1 MSSRVAICPACEAG
15 PVSDGSRC
23 LLPVRRNETGIAI
36 RDCAIPK
43 PYFSCRSVSGD
54 ATTVRSVIANALSLP
69 SAAESGRGTIP
80 MSARATARYGNAVRN
95 ILIFS
100 FIVSDVF
107 EKRADKPGTFRCL
120 PALGR
125 LSDTAVIYC
134 NESRNTRGCLHAGRP
149 KPAPAALPF
158 RRALA

>member
-1 MSSRVAICPACEAG
+1 MCIRDRSG
-15 PVSDGSRC
+15 TVSDGSRC

-54 ATTVRSVIANALSLP
+54 ATTVRSVIANVPLP

-95 ILIFS
+95 SVIFS

-107 EKRADKPGTFRCL
+107 EKRADKPGRSVACRPSAGYRIQRLFVVTNREILEAACM
-120 PALGR
+120 LGGQS
-125 LSDTAVIYC
+125 LSLIHIS
-134 NESRNTRGCLHAGRP
+134 EPTRH
-149 KPAPAALPF
+149 
-158 RRALA
+158 